1 MAKKFTRAELLVM
14 IADLVDTCAPIT
26 LKVTR
31 DHVLI
36 LECPPRLIN
45 TMVQH
50 HGYDGWHMS
59 MRGGGLRIEVADTD
73 S

>member
-1 MAKKFTRAELLVM
+1 MAKKFTRSELLVM
-14 IADLVDTCAPIT
+14 IADLMDTCAPIT
-26 LKVTR
+26 LKVAR

-50 HGYDGWHMS
+50 HGNDGWYMS
-59 MRGGGLRIEVADTD
+59 MRDGGLRIEVADAN